1 MSAAPQAVQ
10 GSALRS
16 EVLRDATALLRLR
29 GAWEALCEVGE
40 AGCLFLTPEWLI
52 PWWEQFGAGRE
63 LCCIAIS
70 EGERLLGFLPLFT
83 EVTRVAG
90 MRVRRVAFLGD
101 GATGCD
107 YLDVLAARGRE
118 TEVRA
123 ATLEALGK
131 LPWDVCDLDGFW
143 RESPT
148 AHFLA
153 QRFPNGRGVS
163 SSIAGLG
170 GPATDVLRDA
180 RLRFV
185 CPHIPLTGTYEEF
198 LLSLGRRENLR
209 RREKWLHRQ
218 PGVSV
223 EVARTPEESRIAVE
237 RFLELHRARWS
248 VEGGSGGLTDER
260 HEAFHRVAV
269 QMLAERGWL
278 RLYTLF
284 AARRPVASVYGVV
297 HKRKFL
303 YYQSGYDPA
312 WRSKSVGLVLL
323 AHTVRDAYAEG
334 LAEFDF
340 LRGDEAYKAE
350 WARADRWTIQ
360 MRLWRGARGKA
371 VRAAQ
376 KTALFARESIK
387 AAIPAAALQAARRAR
402 RLVRTRRREGIGAVF
417 AALRATG
424 DGTE

>member
-1 MSAAPQAVQ
+1 MSAAPQVAQ
-10 GSALRS
+10 ASALRT
-16 EVLRDATALLRLR
+16 EFLRDAAALLRLR
-29 GAWEALCEVGE
+29 SAWGALCEEAE

-52 PWWEQFGAGRE
+52 PWWEQFGSGRE
-63 LCCIAIS
+63 LRCIAVS
-70 EGERLLGFLPLFT
+70 EGDRLIGFLPLFA
-83 EVTRVAG
+83 EGARIAG

-107 YLDVLAARGRE
+107 YLDMLAAPGRE
-118 TEVRA
+118 TDVRA
-123 ATLEALGK
+123 AVLEALGE
-131 LPWDVCDLDGFW
+131 LSWDLCDLDGLW

-153 QRFPNGRGVS
+153 QRFPNARGVS
-163 SSIAGLG
+163 ASRAGLG
-170 GPATDVLRDA
+170 GVEAQVLRDA

-198 LLSLGRRENLR
+198 LSALGRRENLR
-209 RREKWLHRQ
+209 RREKWLYRQ

-223 EVARTPEESRIAVE
+223 EVARTPEEARIAVE

-248 VEGGSGGLTDER
+248 VEGGSDGLSDER
-260 HEAFHRVAV
+260 HEAFHRIAV
-269 QMLAERGWL
+269 RMLAERGWL

-323 AHTVRDAYAEG
+323 ARTVQDAYAERV
-334 LAEFDF
+334 AEFDF
-340 LRGDEAYKAE
+340 LRGNETYKAE
-350 WARADRWTIQ
+350 WARSDRWTIQ
-360 MRLWRGARGKA
+360 LRLWRGTLGKA
-371 VRAAQ
+371 ARAGQ
-376 KTALFARESIK
+376 KAALFARESIK
-387 AAIPAAALQAARRAR
+387 AAMPAAALEAARRAR
-402 RLVRTRRREGIGAVF
+402 RLLRVPHGKRFG
-417 AALRATG
+417 AALGALRPRG